1 MLDIYMVRCRVMT
14 MITIASEGLSLC
26 SDMIY
31 TGSGINVLND
41 SFVRMGYHPY
51 KLEAEYLVVVR

>member
-1 MLDIYMVRCRVMT
+1 

-41 SFVRMGYHPY
+41 SFVRMGYHPP
-51 KLEAEYLVVVR
+51 EPAASRR

>member
-1 MLDIYMVRCRVMT
+1 

-41 SFVRMGYHPY
+41 SFVRMGVHELNRTAP
-51 KLEAEYLVVVR
+51 AGAVR